1 MLFHFLLSF
10 PHVILTLG
18 ARKPIS
24 HPNTLMKPFTRFCF
38 AFSRTEGSEHS
49 PTRLCQLAPFW
60 KEPGFTTSE
69 RKTEQ
74 NKGEMRSGR
83 IYEVEG
89 MGVVDGEK
97 FFFVCPRFN
106 SIRYMQKSQ
115 KENNTRVLWYK
126 LV

>member
-1 MLFHFLLSF
+1 MSDSVNVGLWLTFYGNEKTVSLFRYYLPEKVLFHFLLSF

-60 KEPGFTTSE
+60 KELGLTTSE
-69 RKTEQ
+69 RNTEQ
-74 NKGEMRSGR
+74 NKREMRSGR
-83 IYEVEG
+83 
-89 MGVVDGEK
+89 MG
-97 FFFVCPRFN
+97 
-106 SIRYMQKSQ
+106 
-115 KENNTRVLWYK
+115 
-126 LV
+126 